1 MAEKSGAS
9 QEEVKELTKQFFV
22 TLRAYV
28 ARLGKQDEDRSPKSF
43 KQVEDLL
50 QSGET
55 WSDAYQI
62 EQLLVDM
69 FGEHHLEVELQSRLL
84 ECESNLRPGLAA
96 HYVKLAATLKEPAER
111 RALLARLVNDL
122 QWRYTVSEV
131 KRAYSKDIT
140 RTTGLI
146 FILGIGAFAAAVF
159 GIALG
164 GKALSTAGWEAA
176 YLLLAG
182 LAGAWGAGFSM
193 LASLKSRMDAADLN
207 DLKLMKSGWILW
219 SRPLIGVGAACI
231 LYFFLV
237 SGLLGGA
244 AFPTPKPETKQVATS
259 QNPSATTTSQSAAVQ
274 DGGGSAAPPAIGGRF
289 TSEGLALLV
298 VWCFIAGFSERLVPA
313 LLAKT
318 EGRVVGPPRPDP
330 DRFRP
335 DSGTPNRDAPDTTA
349 AAKPESPPAAAAPP
363 GQGTETQKPS

>member
-1 MAEKSGAS
+1 MVEKTGAS

-43 KQVEDLL
+43 KQIEDLM

-140 RTTGLI
+140 RTTGLV
-146 FILGIGAFAAAVF
+146 FIVGIAAFAAAV
-159 GIALG
+159 LG
-164 GKALSTAGWEAA
+164 LAVLGKATSAA
-176 YLLLAG
+176 NDAAHLLLAG
-182 LAGAWGAGFSM
+182 LAGGWGAGFSM
-193 LASLKSRMDAADLN
+193 LASLKSRIDAADLN
-207 DLKLMKSGWILW
+207 DLKLMKSRWILW

-244 AFPTPKPETKQVATS
+244 AFPTLKSDEGATDQKPVAQADGPATS
-259 QNPSATTTSQSAAVQ
+259 EKVAKNPSGDSRT
-274 DGGGSAAPPAIGGRF
+274 PPISRKD
-289 TSEGLALLV
+289 LALLI

-318 EGRVVGPPRPDP
+318 EARAVGQPRPDP

-335 DSGTPNRDAPDTTA
+335 DSGTPNRDATDTMA

-363 GQGTETQKPS
+363 GQGTEAQKTS